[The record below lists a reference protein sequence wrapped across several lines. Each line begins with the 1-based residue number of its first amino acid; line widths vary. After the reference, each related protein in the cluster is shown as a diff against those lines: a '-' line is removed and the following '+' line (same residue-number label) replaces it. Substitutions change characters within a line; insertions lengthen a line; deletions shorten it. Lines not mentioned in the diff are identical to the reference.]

1 MRPELVGRVA
11 LEATVSPSEDRS
23 KVLAAMMN
31 ILGEA
36 DHVVEETQ
44 GFIRVE
50 SSAGS
55 SLDRLHDQLRDRQ
68 VRGAARKRLLAG
80 RTGKSTTVMVNRQA
94 ATAGVIALCDTEAES
109 PLGPVYLFVESE
121 RLDDIIRW
129 LTDYPEG

>member
-1 MRPELVGRVA
+1 
-11 LEATVSPSEDRS
+11 
-23 KVLAAMMN
+23 MMN